1 MAHERIQTEL
11 DHTTGEL
18 LRTSTTFTK
27 RVKTQ
32 PFVSI
37 PLPMSDMLHAILNKD
52 GRVLIA
58 LAELS
63 EFNTNTVFLVASRRQ
78 QIMARAGVSSAQ
90 LSTSLKRLRA
100 AGIVS
105 GPKGE
110 AAIHPVVLWKGETSA
125 KLALLSARAS
135 ATKSTFQP
143 TEN

>member
-11 DHTTGEL
+11 DHTTGEM

-37 PLPMSDMLHAILNKD
+37 PIPMSDMLHAVLNKD
-52 GRVLIA
+52 GRVLLA

-63 EFNTNTVFLVASRRQ
+63 EFNTNTVFLVARRRQ
-78 QIMARAGVSSAQ
+78 EVMVRAGVSSAQ
-90 LSTSLKRLRA
+90 LSTCLKRLRA

-105 GPKGE
+105 GAKGE
-110 AAIHPVVLWKGETSA
+110 ATIHPTVMWKGDTATKKE
-125 KLALLSARAS
+125 KLAAMAGEV
-135 ATKSTFQP
+135 KSDFD
-143 TEN
+143 N